1 MPYTGDERTPVSTTT
16 INDLAV
22 TDSPRREELVARAT
36 ELLPLL
42 RRNAERCEQEGRL
55 PEENVRALEE
65 AGLLR
70 LTLPRRYGGYEA
82 DTRTKVAVY
91 SELGRGCSS
100 TAWVSGLWSDGT
112 LFASLFPDHVQ
123 DEVFA
128 DPDVRITVSFPMG
141 GTVAVSDGDGYR
153 LSGRWPFNTGCAHAT
168 YAIRSAVIDPDSD
181 APGFGM
187 FLVPYEGMTILDDWQ
202 TSGLCGTG
210 SNTVTGDNVYVP
222 ADRMMHFADAQQG
235 RYKTERNADSPL
247 YRTPIVS
254 TILTTGSL
262 GFPGVAR
269 AALDHFLD
277 RMPGRPI
284 TYTTYA
290 TQSQAPI
297 RHHQAAEAAL
307 RIRAADALTFEVAEA
322 VDRHAADGSDY
333 EPGEHAQHWAQIA
346 FATQL
351 YSEAVE
357 TLRAASG
364 ASAIHRS
371 SPMQRLARDAA
382 ALKVHAIMSPT
393 SGMEFHGR
401 VLCGLE
407 PNSPLL

>member
-1 MPYTGDERTPVSTTT
+1 VDTPAPTAAPSR
-16 INDLAV
+16 A
-22 TDSPRREELVARAT
+22 ELVERAAG
-36 ELLPLL
+36 LVPLL

-55 PEENVRALEE
+55 PEENVQALVES
-65 AGLLR
+65 GLLR
-70 LTLPRRYGGYEA
+70 LTLPRRFGGYEA
-82 DTRTKVAVY
+82 DTRTKVEVY
-91 SELGRGCSS
+91 SELGKGCSS

-112 LFASLFPDHVQ
+112 LFAALFPDHVQ
-123 DEVFA
+123 DEIFA

-141 GTVAVSDGDGYR
+141 GTVAISDGDGYR
-153 LSGRWPFNTGCAHAT
+153 LSGRWPFNTGCAHAR
-168 YAIRSAVIDPDSD
+168 YAVRSAVIDPESET
-181 APGFGM
+181 PGFGM
-187 FLVPYEGMTILDDWQ
+187 FLVPYEGMTIVDDWQ
-202 TSGLCGTG
+202 VSGLCGTG
-210 SNTVTGDNVYVP
+210 SNTVTGQDIFVP
-222 ADRMMHFADAQQG
+222 ADRMMHFGDAMQG
-235 RYKTERNADSPL
+235 KFKTERNADSPL

-262 GFPGVAR
+262 GFPGVAS
-269 AALDHFLD
+269 AALDFFLQ
-277 RMPGRPI
+277 RLPGRPI

-290 TQSQAPI
+290 DQSQAPI

-307 RIRAADALTFEVAEA
+307 RIRAADALTLDVADA
-322 VDRHAADGSDY
+322 VDRHAADVSDY
-333 EPGEHAQHWAQIA
+333 EPGEHARHWAQVA

-351 YSEAVE
+351 YAEAIE
-357 TLRAASG
+357 ILRAASG

-401 VLCGLE
+401 VLAGLT

>member
-1 MPYTGDERTPVSTTT
+1 MTTT
-16 INDLAV
+16 IDSRTS
-22 TDSPRREELVARAT
+22 TDVPSREELVARAA
-36 ELLPLL
+36 ELVPLL
-42 RRNAERCEQEGRL
+42 RRNAERCEQEGKL

-82 DTRTKVAVY
+82 DTRTKVEVY
-91 SELGRGCSS
+91 SELGKGCSS
-100 TAWVSGLWSDGT
+100 TAWVAGLWSDGT
-112 LFASLFPDHVQ
+112 LFTSLMPDHVQ

-128 DPDVRITVSFPMG
+128 DPNVRITVSFPLG
-141 GTVAVSDGDGYR
+141 GTVAVSDGDGGYR

-168 YAIRSAVIDPDSD
+168 YAIRSAVIDPESD

-187 FLVPYEGMTILDDWQ
+187 FLTPYEGMTIVDDWQ
-202 TSGLCGTG
+202 VSGLCGTG
-210 SNTVTGDNVYVP
+210 SNTVTGENIPVP
-222 ADRMMHFADAQQG
+222 GDRMMHFGDAQQG
-235 RYKTERNADSPL
+235 RFRTERNAATPL

-269 AALDHFLD
+269 AALDFFLGKIGA
-277 RMPGRPI
+277 GRPI
-284 TYTTYA
+284 TYTTYGD
-290 TQSQAPI
+290 QSQAPI

-307 RIRAADALTFEVAEA
+307 RIRAADALTFEVADI
-322 VDRHAADGSDY
+322 VDRHAADDTPY
-333 EPGEHAQHWAQIA
+333 AEGEHSQLWGQVAY
-346 FATQL
+346 ATEL

-357 TLRAASG
+357 ILRAASG
-364 ASAIHRS
+364 ASAIHKS

-393 SGMEFHGR
+393 TGLEFHGR
-401 VLCGLE
+401 ALAGLA

>member
-1 MPYTGDERTPVSTTT
+1 VTTT
-16 INDLAV
+16 IDDPTA
-22 TDSPRREELVARAT
+22 TDVPSREELVARAA
-36 ELLPLL
+36 ELVPLL
-42 RRNAERCEQEGRL
+42 RRNAELCEQEGKL

-82 DTRTKVAVY
+82 DTRTKVEVY
-91 SELGRGCSS
+91 SELGTGCSS

-112 LFASLFPDHVQ
+112 LFASLMPDHVQ

-128 DPDVRITVSFPMG
+128 DPDVRITVSFPLG
-141 GTVAVSDGDGYR
+141 GTVAISDGDGGYR
-153 LSGRWPFNTGCAHAT
+153 LSGRWPFNTGCAHAK
-168 YAIRSAVIDPDSD
+168 YAIRSAVIDPESD

-187 FLVPYEGMTILDDWQ
+187 FLVPYEGMTIVDDWQ
-202 TSGLCGTG
+202 VSGLCGTG
-210 SNTVTGDNVYVP
+210 SNTVLGEDIYVP
-222 ADRMMHFADAQQG
+222 GDRMMHFGDAQQG
-235 RYKTERNADSPL
+235 RFRSERNAGTPL

-269 AALDHFLD
+269 AALEHFLG
-277 RMPGRPI
+277 RLQGRPI
-284 TYTTYA
+284 TYTTYGD
-290 TQSQAPI
+290 QSQAPI

-307 RIRAADALTFEVAEA
+307 RIRAADALTFEVADI
-322 VDRHAADGSDY
+322 VDRHAGENSEYA
-333 EPGEHAQHWAQIA
+333 PGEHAQLWGQVAY
-346 FATQL
+346 ATEL

-357 TLRAASG
+357 ILRAASG
-364 ASAIHRS
+364 AAAIHKS

-393 SGMEFHGR
+393 SGLEFHGR
-401 VLCGLE
+401 VLSGLA
-407 PNSPLL
+407 PNSPML